1 MVKLKQLSGRSKGW
15 SMEERLLRLKQVTV
29 GWINYFA
36 LANARQRLIR
46 IDEWLQSRL
55 RMCIWKQWKKAKT
68 RITNLKKL
76 GLNLQKAYEWGN
88 TRRGYWRTA
97 HSPILLTTITKARL
111 KRKGYL
117 PLLETYTLR
126 REALMNRRDT
136 RPVRPVV

>member
-1 MVKLKQLSGRSKGW
+1 
-15 SMEERLLRLKQVTV
+15 MEARLLMLRQMTM

-36 LANARQRLIR
+36 AANARQRLIR

-68 RITNLKKL
+68 RMTNLRKL
-76 GLNLQKAYEWGN
+76 GVKPQKAYEWGN
-88 TRRGYWRTA
+88 TRGGYWRTA
-97 HSPILLTTITKARL
+97 HSPILLTTITQARL

-117 PLLETYTLR
+117 PLLESYTLR
-126 REALMNRRDT
+126 REVLMNRRDT